1 MISQVMPDEL
11 PLVWRYLEK
20 QIMSGLSRGQGD
32 ECYPEKMYE
41 GVLDG
46 TSQMWA
52 MHDETE
58 LDAVIILSVEDSATR
73 KVWVDLLAGDNLTKW
88 ADELES
94 TLVDFKKSVGAS
106 CIEAS
111 CRSGLAKF
119 LRKRG
124 WKKKATIMSL

>member
-1 MISQVMPDEL
+1 MPDEL

-94 TLVDFKKSVGAS
+94 TLIDFKKSVGARHFWRRQRQERFV
-106 CIEAS
+106 IEGADTRVS
-111 CRSGLAKF
+111 
-119 LRKRG
+119 
-124 WKKKATIMSL
+124 ATFS